1 MRRWGGAFGE
11 EPGADLGEAA
21 GVIVAEVEVFFVRDE
36 VGDGAIAVEDAGEFD
51 LAFVGLVPEGVGPF
65 FADPVGG
72 DGGGGEDKEDEIGV
86 EAFGD
91 FGDDVVAGGDFGF
104 VEPDGDLGVLAE
116 EGGQFAD
123 EGFVDA
129 GVAEEDTGHVTAEL
143 LSYGSA
149 LRGRGGKGA
158 H

>member
-1 MRRWGGAFGE
+1 MRRRGGAFGE

-21 GVIVAEVEVFFVRDE
+21 EVVFAEVEVFFVRDE
-36 VGDGAIAVEDAGEFD
+36 VGDGAIEVEDAGEFD

-72 DGGGGEDKEDEIGV
+72 DGGGGENEEDEIGV
-86 EAFGD
+86 EAGGD

-116 EGGQFAD
+116 EGRELAD

-129 GVAEEDTGHVTAEL
+129 GVAEEDRWHVTDGSYLVMVAEE
-143 LSYGSA
+143 G
-149 LRGRGGKGA
+149 
-158 H
+158 